1 MDYGGESD
9 PVPVSIAIGDFSG
22 HCFCMPSRAASPV
35 DKAIFYYFQG
45 SYEHFSLNSVFHIP
59 FDTILNVPLF
69 GNPRARKVHAFLR
82 CLVAGCLSLLFQFN
96 TYIFLCQFMSH
107 LCDTPRL
114 LPLGKGGRKYY
125 RDQCVSYETYRS
137 LDILL

>member
-1 MDYGGESD
+1 MDYDGESD

-59 FDTILNVPLF
+59 FDTIVTF
-69 GNPRARKVHAFLR
+69 
-82 CLVAGCLSLLFQFN
+82 
-96 TYIFLCQFMSH
+96 IFISVFSIMFSK
-107 LCDTPRL
+107 RF
-114 LPLGKGGRKYY
+114 
-125 RDQCVSYETYRS
+125 RDYTNHQESYC
-137 LDILL
+137 I

>member
-59 FDTILNVPLF
+59 FDTI
-69 GNPRARKVHAFLR
+69 PRYSKAVK
-82 CLVAGCLSLLFQFN
+82 
-96 TYIFLCQFMSH
+96 
-107 LCDTPRL
+107 
-114 LPLGKGGRKYY
+114 
-125 RDQCVSYETYRS
+125 S
-137 LDILL
+137 LDRFPVGSITLIALYSSSSIRFTSSGF